1 MPQISEPKKLSQAR
15 TQFTVTFSM
24 EETLAAEAKTLA
36 RVGQSVRIDG
46 FRPGKAPAEEVRKR
60 VPQEALLE
68 ETVRDVLPSVF
79 QTLFAD
85 NTVSPIVPPKV
96 DVQQKAP
103 LTIVVIATERP
114 EVKVKGAEKIKI
126 AKKEPSFDEKDV
138 TRMLE
143 YLQSQYRTFTAVD
156 RAAKD
161 GDQVTLDFAGT
172 DAAGKEVGGTR
183 AVDYQVVLG
192 SQSLIPGFE
201 KNLEG
206 MKKGD
211 QKSFTLTFPADY
223 HAEQLKGKP
232 VTFAVTVKGIA
243 EVHSPAM
250 TDAFVKEHSLGESLE
265 DLKKRVR
272 ESMKA
277 QEEQS
282 DRQRRENELFDA
294 ILKATQID
302 LGEEILAHEERQMFA
317 EIERQLTESN
327 QSFEEWM
334 KRTKRTPESLQKELR
349 DEAKKRLTLRFAIEQ
364 LLKDKQIEVSD
375 DEVVKSVTEINA
387 SMPDQQRP
395 VPAKGSEEFE
405 ELRWRKRVEKLVES
419 MLAA

>member
-1 MPQISEPKKLSQAR
+1 MPQISEPKKLSQSR
-15 TQFTVTFSM
+15 TQFTVTFTM
-24 EETLAAEAKTLA
+24 EETLAAEGKTIA

-60 VPQEALLE
+60 VPAEALLE
-68 ETVRDVLPSVF
+68 ETVRDVLPGVF
-79 QTLFAD
+79 QTLFGS
-85 NTVSPIVPPKV
+85 NKVSPVIPPKV

-138 TRMLE
+138 TRMLD
-143 YLQSQYRTFTAVD
+143 YLQSQYRTFTPAD
-156 RAAKD
+156 RAAKS
-161 GDQVTLDFAGT
+161 GDQVTLDFVGT
-172 DAAGKEVGGTR
+172 DKEGKEVGGTR
-183 AVDYQVVLG
+183 ATDYQVVLG
-192 SQSLIPGFE
+192 SESLIPGFE

-206 MKKGD
+206 LAKGD
-211 QKSFTLTFPADY
+211 QKSFTLTFPKDY
-223 HAEQLKGKP
+223 HAEQLRDKP
-232 VTFAVTVKGIA
+232 VTFAVTIKAIA
-243 EVHSPAM
+243 EVHTPAM

-265 DLKKRVR
+265 DLKKKIR
-272 ESMKA
+272 ESMRA

-294 ILKATQID
+294 ILKATTID
-302 LGEEILAHEERQMFA
+302 LGDEILSHEERQMFA

-375 DEVVKSVTEINA
+375 DEVQKSLTEIQA
-387 SMPDQQRP
+387 SMPEKRP
-395 VPAKGSEEFE
+395 APAKGSEEFE
-405 ELRWRKRVEKLVES
+405 ELRWRKRVEKLVET